1 MGGRGASSGMSISE
15 LRSLKKSVTSAKR
28 AESKAYTDFL
38 KAKGAERMTPAERT
52 DLRAKHREET
62 TKAFEKYTNAEEKRI
77 KLETQLDKI
86 KKKIEKRNSK
96 YNTLF

>member
-1 MGGRGASSGMSISE
+1 MGGRGASSGILISE
-15 LRSLKKSVTSAKR
+15 LGSLRKSVTSAKR

-38 KAKGAERMTPAERT
+38 KAQGAERMTPTERT
-52 DLRAKHREET
+52 DLRAKRREET
-62 TKAFEKYTNAEEKRI
+62 TKAHEKYVSAEEKRI

-96 YNTLF
+96 YNTF